1 MLSLYY
7 HELTGKIEKYER
19 KKYLMVDNY
28 ILDKV
33 LGKIKE
39 KIGIEKFDMLRC

>member
-1 MLSLYY
+1 MLILYY
-7 HELTGKIEKYER
+7 HELTGKIEKYEI

-28 ILDKV
+28 ILDTV
-33 LGKIKE
+33 LGKII